1 MEQNRLKSLLGAIS
15 KGLYE
20 RDEAIAIALLSA
32 IAGES
37 IFLLGLPGVGKSL
50 VGRRLKLAFQ
60 DARSFE
66 YLMSRFSTPDEIFGP
81 ISISKLKDEDTY
93 ERITDGYLPTSDI
106 VFLDEIWKAGPS
118 IQNSLLTVLNEKIFR
133 NGRNDIYLPLKGIIA
148 ASNELPAKNE
158 GLEALW
164 DRFLIRMIVSE
175 IGDRKAFDD
184 MITSTSQMQIEVDR
198 SLQITAE
205 EYEQWHAEINNI
217 EVEPFVLDIIA
228 KIREELT
235 QINTNEEEAEMIIV
249 SDRRW
254 KKIIRLMRTSALLN
268 GRESVD
274 ISDML
279 IIPYCIWSEE
289 EQIEVTREIVV
300 KAISDH
306 IIGKA
311 ANKLDEMESRIKSLE
326 DFHSKGASVISLYN
340 GEYYKIKKYG
350 AYGVHETYIQQKI
363 YETTSIKFFRDASIV
378 TKSGNNYIKLPSI
391 GEIGTN
397 VKIKRAPQGLIID
410 GTHYPLEYRPFTQEE
425 ILSLF
430 TPAQLSEIEDINN
443 SLQDLAIGFKPIN
456 HEIIHRLKENTFCF
470 RYDEITYS
478 LKQYNLRLRRFIK
491 KLKQ

>member
-1 MEQNRLKSLLGAIS
+1 MEQNRLKSLLEVIS

-60 DARSFE
+60 DATSFE

-93 ERITDGYLPTSDI
+93 ERIIEGYLPTANI

-164 DRFLIRMIVSE
+164 DRFLIRVIVSE
-175 IGDRKAFDD
+175 ISDRKAFDD
-184 MITSTSQMQIEVDR
+184 MITSTSQMLLEVDR

-205 EYEQWHAEINNI
+205 EYEQWQAEISNI
-217 EVEPFVLDIIA
+217 EVESFVLDIIA

-235 QINTNEEEAEMIIV
+235 QINTNEEDSEMIIV

-268 GRESVD
+268 GRTSID

-279 IIPYCIWSEE
+279 IIPYCIWSDA

-306 IIGKA
+306 IIGSISIQMNEHEQKISTVLT
-311 ANKLDEMESRIKSLE
+311 NLP
-326 DFHSKGASVISLYN
+326 KGTSTPMIYGS
-340 GEYYKIKKYG
+340 EYYKITKQ
-350 AYGVHETYIQQKI
+350 ETYGLYCIYIKQQL
-363 YETTSIKFFRDASIV
+363 YDTTSTKFFRDAIII
-378 TKSGNNYIKLPSI
+378 TMSGNNYVKLPLI
-391 GEIGTN
+391 GEVGTS
-397 VKIKRAPQGLIID
+397 VKIKRTTNGILID
-410 GTHYPLEYRPFTQEE
+410 NTHYLLEYNNSFKGFYDTSELERIKRELEE
-425 ILSLF
+425 IMV
-430 TPAQLSEIEDINN
+430 
-443 SLQDLAIGFKPIN
+443 
-456 HEIIHRLKENTFCF
+456 TF
-470 RYDEITYS
+470 I
-478 LKQYNLRLRRFIK
+478 
-491 KLKQ
+491 

>member
-1 MEQNRLKSLLGAIS
+1 MEQNRLKSLLEAIS

-60 DARSFE
+60 DATSFE

-133 NGRNDIYLPLKGIIA
+133 NGRNDIYLPIKGIIA

-175 IGDRKAFDD
+175 ISDRKAFED
-184 MITSTSQMQIEVDR
+184 MITSTSHMQIEIHR

-205 EYEQWHAEINNI
+205 EYEQWQAEINSI

-235 QINTNEEEAEMIIV
+235 QINTNEEDAEMIIV

-254 KKIIRLMRTSALLN
+254 KKIIRLVRTSALLN
-268 GRESVD
+268 DRESVD

-300 KAISDH
+300 KAISDY

-311 ANKLDEMESRIKSLE
+311 AKKLDEIESRINALE
-326 DFHSKGASVISLYN
+326 DIPSKGSNVPSLYN

-350 AYGVHETYIQQKI
+350 AYGVYNTYIRQKL
-363 YETTSIKFFRDASIV
+363 YETTPVKYFRDAIIV
-378 TKSGNNYIKLPSI
+378 TKKDNNYIKSLSI
-391 GEIGTN
+391 GEVGTN
-397 VKIKRAPQGLIID
+397 VRIKRTPQGLIVD
-410 GTHYPLEYRPFTQEE
+410 GTHYLLECKIFTEAE

-430 TPAQLSEIEDINN
+430 TASQLTEIEVLNEC
-443 SLQDLAIGFKPIN
+443 LQDLMIGFKSLN
-456 HEIIHRLKENTFCF
+456 SEITHRLKENIFCF
-470 RYDEITYS
+470 NYTEIAYS
-478 LKQYNLRLRRFIK
+478 LKQYNLRLRRSIK
-491 KLKQ
+491 KLQR